1 MSRSKE
7 WLVPLTGVAFV
18 LVTALDF
25 GASLP
30 PSADKPVAEIVD
42 FYVDKK
48 TSIQI
53 SATSQVVAG
62 LLLIIFGAYLRKV
75 LRAAAPEDEVLPL
88 VAFIGLVIVAVGDV
102 IDATIFFALAEA
114 AKDIDPVAVQALQA
128 LWDNDF
134 LPAMLGVLA
143 FLVATGISIIQSG
156 VLPKWLGWVM
166 LLLLLVIV
174 IVGLTPVG
182 FIATI
187 YVAFGAMMILVLV
200 LSVMLTLR
208 AR

>member
-7 WLVPLTGVAFV
+7 WLVPLTGVAFI
-18 LVTALDF
+18 LVGIF
-25 GASLP
+25 GFTLSGEP
-30 PSADKPVAEIVD
+30 VSADKPVAEIVD

-53 SATSQVVAG
+53 GAIAAVVAG

-88 VAFIGLVIVAVGDV
+88 VAFIGPVIIAVGFA
-102 IDATIFFALAEA
+102 IDATIHFALAEA

-134 LPAMLGVLA
+134 LPVMLGVLA
-143 FLVATGISIIQSG
+143 FLVATGISIIRSG

-166 LLLLLVIV
+166 LLLVV
-174 IVGLTPVG
+174 VGLTPVG
-182 FIATI
+182 FIAAI
-187 YVAFGAMMILVLV
+187 GAAILVLV

-208 AR
+208 ARKAAPAA

>member
-7 WLVPLTGVAFV
+7 WLVPLTGVAFI
-18 LVTALDF
+18 LVGILGFTLS
-25 GASLP
+25 GEP
-30 PSADKPVAEIVD
+30 ISADKPVAEIVD

-53 SATSQVVAG
+53 SAIAAVVAG

-75 LRAAAPEDEVLPL
+75 LRAAAPEDEILPL
-88 VAFIGLVIVAVGDV
+88 VAFIGPVIVAVGFA

-114 AKDIDPVAVQALQA
+114 AEDIDPVAVQALQA

-134 LPAMLGVLA
+134 LPMMLGVLA
-143 FLVATGISIIQSG
+143 FLVATGISIIRSG

-166 LLLLLVIV
+166 LLLVV
-174 IVGLTPVG
+174 VGLTPVG
-182 FIATI
+182 FIAAI
-187 YVAFGAMMILVLV
+187 GAAILVLV

-208 AR
+208 ARKAAPAA